1 MFKTSDYRTR
11 HKHWP
16 SLPDPREVRDGVV
29 QRQHVANEQAN
40 QTAFGT
46 AFAWLSCQRDLP
58 PSQGQCVP
66 ALLGARGT
74 VKLLRSAAVKRH
86 SCCEGCCICFSLFGF
101 SFNWRLFN
109 CMGTKQKKK
118 THLSSFLF
126 KERLPLWAKLY
137 STASSG
143 RSEMRWKAGFEDAAS
158 PEVSVLGKFSI
169 QCMKGKG
176 SQGLKFSLNYF
187 CCRHES
193 GRWRL
198 AERFEQQRKH

>member
-1 MFKTSDYRTR
+1 MVLCSDSTLQTSRQTKLRLELLLPGFHAKGISHHPRGSVCLPCWVHAGPWSFCGAQQWNDTR
-11 HKHWP
+11 A
-16 SLPDPREVRDGVV
+16 VRVV
-29 QRQHVANEQAN
+29 ASVSRCLVSVLIDAFLTAWEQ
-40 QTAFGT
+40 
-46 AFAWLSCQRDLP
+46 S
-58 PSQGQCVP
+58 
-66 ALLGARGT
+66 
-74 VKLLRSAAVKRH
+74 K
-86 SCCEGCCICFSLFGF
+86 
-101 SFNWRLFN
+101 
-109 CMGTKQKKK
+109 KKK

-126 KERLPLWAKLY
+126 KERLSLWAKLY
-137 STASSG
+137 STAFSG